1 MMKIAIIGT
10 GYVGLVTA
18 SLANFDHEVNCID
31 LSKEK
36 IDMIN
41 KGISP
46 IYEPGLEEILKKNL
60 EEGRLKATVDYEVID
75 DSDVVFICVGTPS
88 NDDGSINLSQIKSAS
103 ASIGKRL
110 KESEKYKVVVVKSTV
125 VPGTTKNVVIPILES
140 NSGKKL
146 GKDFGVCMNPEF
158 LKEGSGV
165 RDFLEPD
172 KIVIGGYDKKSS
184 SYLIDLYSSFNKKI
198 PRILVD
204 LSTAEMI
211 KYAQNAALASRVS
224 FINEIANICEKFSVD
239 VNEVAQAI
247 GLDKRIGPLF
257 LKAGA
262 GFGGSCFPKDV
273 KALLAAS
280 RSAGIEPIL
289 IKSVLDVNDKQ
300 PLRMIELAKEVIG
313 DFNNKTISVFG
324 LSFKPNTDDMREAP
338 SITIINSLLK
348 NGAKVKVYDPQATDN
363 AKKIFNDSVEYAP
376 SKEDCV
382 KNTDLCMIVTEW
394 KEFKELVLSSIN
406 CPIID
411 GRRILNPEEVKRH
424 NLIYK
429 GIGWKNN

>member
-1 MMKIAIIGT
+1 MKIAIIGT

-18 SLANFDHEVNCID
+18 SLANFGHKVYCID
-31 LSKEK
+31 LSEDK
-36 IDMIN
+36 IEMIN

-46 IYEPGLEEILKKNL
+46 IYEPGLEDILKKNL
-60 EEGRLKATVDYEVID
+60 KEGRLKATLDYTVID

-88 NDDGSINLSQIKSAS
+88 KEDGSIDLSQIKSAS
-103 ASIGKRL
+103 AGIGKQL
-110 KESEKYKVVVVKSTV
+110 KKSDKYKVVVVKSTV
-125 VPGTTKNVVIPILES
+125 IPGTTKNVVIPILES

-158 LKEGSGV
+158 LREGSGV
-165 RDFLEPD
+165 HDFLNPD

-184 SYLIDLYSSFNKKI
+184 SYLIDVYGSFNKNI
-198 PRILVD
+198 PRILTD
-204 LSTAEMI
+204 LTAAEMI
-211 KYAQNAALASRVS
+211 KYAQNAALASRIS

-239 VNEVAQAI
+239 VNEIAHAI

-280 RSAGIEPIL
+280 RSVDIESIL
-289 IKSVLDVNDKQ
+289 IRSILEVNEKQ
-300 PLRMIELAKEVIG
+300 PQRMVELAKEVVG
-313 DFNNKTISVFG
+313 NLNNKTISVLG
-324 LSFKPNTDDMREAP
+324 LAFKPNTDDIREAP

-348 NGAKVKVYDPQATDN
+348 NGAKVKVYDPQAMDN
-363 AKKIFNDSVEYAP
+363 AKKTFNDSVEYSS
-376 SKEDCV
+376 SKEDCIRD
-382 KNTDLCMIVTEW
+382 TDLCLLVTEW
-394 KEFKELVLSSIN
+394 NEFKELDLSSIK

-411 GRRILNPEEVKRH
+411 GRRILDPNEVKKRG
-424 NLIYK
+424 LIYK